1 MSRRTFVENF
11 ASTNKASLCE
21 SINKTAA
28 RLKSEILNIS
38 LIYLEN
44 SKWPYQAIVVF
55 EKDIV
60 ITAPQREVPL
70 EIIPCNQDN

>member
-11 ASTNKASLCE
+11 ACTNKATLCE
-21 SINKTAA
+21 AINKTAA
-28 RLKSEILNIS
+28 RLKSEILSIS
-38 LIYLEN
+38 MIYLEK

-60 ITAPQREVPL
+60 ITALQREVPL